1 MQHLLILIQLQHPVT
16 GTLLPFGYP
25 EEHLWRNENFGVMR
39 R

>member
-1 MQHLLILIQLQHPVT
+1 MQHLLILTQLQHPVT

-25 EEHLWRNENFGVMR
+25 EEQVWTNEDFGVMR